1 MNFNSYPYNMF
12 NQNILSTY
20 DQQQYEIERQ
30 RREHMEQQ
38 ENIRDLVK
46 AAHDFLKAAQK
57 VKPEYREQ
65 AQQAVFA
72 VLFEQMMQSQY
83 GGTNRDYTGNRF

>member
-30 RREHMEQQ
+30 CREHMEQQ

-57 VKPEYREQ
+57 VKPEYRED
-65 AQQAVFA
+65 AMILKLAA
-72 VLFEQMMQSQY
+72 EIGY
-83 GGTNRDYTGNRF
+83 YNGGTNSDYTGNRF